1 MSFTRLTVHLGA
13 RSYDIHIGADL
24 LQRSGQILAPHLNRM
39 RAFIIADAHV
49 RKLHGARLDSGL
61 GAEGVATT
69 WIEVAPGEQSKSFAS
84 LERVVGAL
92 VAAEADR
99 RDLVLAFGGG
109 VVGDLAGF
117 AAAIMKRGCAFAQI
131 PTTLL
136 AQVDSAVGGKTA
148 VNLESGKNLAGL
160 FHQPVA
166 VIADIGALDTLP
178 ERELRAGYAEIVKYG
193 ALGDRGFFDWLEIN
207 GAALLAGDRTLRIEA
222 VRRSL
227 AMKAAIVER
236 DETETGDRALLN
248 LGHTFGHA
256 LESAYGFSGAL
267 LHGEAVAAG
276 MGLAFD
282 FSADEGLC
290 DPAEA
295 ERLKRHLRGAGLPSG
310 AGDLPKGPALAAAG
324 LLAAMRQDKKVLGG
338 RLNLILA
345 RRIGEAFIANDVDP
359 GAVSAFLGR
368 ALTAR

>member
-1 MSFTRLTVHLGA
+1 MSFSKLSVGLGA
-13 RSYDIHIGADL
+13 RAYDIHIGADL

-39 RAFIIADAHV
+39 RTFIVADARV
-49 RKLHGARLDSGL
+49 RALHGAKLESGL
-61 GAEGVATT
+61 GAEGVSAT
-69 WIEVAPGEQSKSFAS
+69 WIEVAPGEASKSFAT
-84 LERVVGAL
+84 LERVVGDLIAGG
-92 VAAEADR
+92 ADR

-117 AAAIMKRGCAFAQI
+117 AAAIMKRGCAYAQI

-148 VNLESGKNLAGL
+148 VNLSQGKNLAGL

-166 VIADIGALDTLP
+166 VIADIAALDTLP

-193 ALGDRGFFDWLEIN
+193 ALGDREFFSWLEAAG
-207 GAALLAGDRTLRIEA
+207 GAPLSGDRSLRAEA

-227 AMKAAIVER
+227 SMKAAIIER
-236 DETETGDRALLN
+236 DETETGERALLN

-256 LESAYGFSGAL
+256 LESAYGFSNSL

-282 FSADEGLC
+282 FSVRQGLC
-290 DPAEA
+290 DPAEGL
-295 ERLKRHLRGAGLPSG
+295 RLKAHLRACGLADG
-310 AGDLPKGPALAAAG
+310 VGNLPEGPALDAKA
-324 LLAAMRQDKKVLGG
+324 LLASMFHDKKTVSG
-338 RLNLILA
+338 RLNLVLA
-345 RRIGEAFIANDVDP
+345 RGLGAAFIAENVDP
-359 GAVSAFLGR
+359 AAIEAFL
-368 ALTAR
+368 AEAIAAR